1 MTVKGCILNLIEKNY
16 NGKLRIVVI
25 VRIGTYINKN
35 QNNELA
41 IFFNENK
48 KHLLSDF
55 GVQDEVIITCTT
67 LSFTND
73 NHRFYNYILGQSI
86 CFNVSHYPYYRKRH
100 MGKKLEKMK
109 SKVVFDADFDYEKMI
124 LEGWTNAGLIEAGY
138 VKKK

>member
-1 MTVKGCILNLIEKNY
+1 MTIKGCILNLIEKNY
-16 NGKLRIVVI
+16 NGKLRTVVI
-25 VRIGTYINKN
+25 VRIVTYINKN

>member
-1 MTVKGCILNLIEKNY
+1 MTIKGCILNLIEKNY
-16 NGKLRIVVI
+16 NGKLRTVVI

-86 CFNVSHYPYYRKRH
+86 CFNVSHYPYYSKRH